1 MNAFPNGF
9 ARRLLRIYLFSWI
22 GIGIYFLIGV
32 LQFDLHEGIWEILF
46 KVSMPVFLFG
56 LLPLIYVNLRY
67 NIGEFSSNPKMLFG
81 SIFLIGFM
89 MFFAKDFFNE
99 FYNSIFEKTKSTVSN
114 EYLTHI
120 KTYRGTKQY
129 YLYFDD
135 KSEPDNFD
143 PEIQKCHF
151 SYKFRINSDTYQ
163 ELNKLS
169 DWAKNEKYTDLKN
182 PLIEITFKP
191 KAEILMNYQ
200 IKNSF

>member
-135 KSEPDNFD
+135 KSEPDNCD

-151 SYKFRINSDTYQ
+151 SYKVRINSDTYQ

-169 DWAKNEKYTDLKN
+169 DWVKNEKYTDLKN

-191 KAEILMNYQ
+191 KAEILMNYK

>member
-135 KSEPDNFD
+135 KSEPDNCD

-151 SYKFRINSDTYQ
+151 SYKVRINSDTYQ

-191 KAEILMNYQ
+191 KAEILMNYK

>member
-135 KSEPDNFD
+135 KSEPDNCD
-143 PEIQKCHF
+143 PEILKCHF
-151 SYKFRINSDTYQ
+151 SYKVRINSDTYQ

-191 KAEILMNYQ
+191 KAEILMNYK

>member
-89 MFFAKDFFNE
+89 IFFAKDFFNE

-135 KSEPDNFD
+135 KENPNSCDSD
-143 PEIQKCHF
+143 IQKCKYQ
-151 SYKFRINSDTYQ
+151 YKVRINSGTYQ
-163 ELNKLS
+163 QINNKQQM
-169 DWAKNEKYTDLKN
+169 AKDN
-182 PLIEITFKP
+182 PLKIFYKP
-191 KAEILMNYQ
+191 KAEILMKWEA
-200 IKNSF
+200 I

>member
-89 MFFAKDFFNE
+89 TFFAKDFLNE

-129 YLYFDD
+129 
-135 KSEPDNFD
+135 
-143 PEIQKCHF
+143 
-151 SYKFRINSDTYQ
+151 
-163 ELNKLS
+163 
-169 DWAKNEKYTDLKN
+169 
-182 PLIEITFKP
+182 
-191 KAEILMNYQ
+191 
-200 IKNSF
+200 

>member
-89 MFFAKDFFNE
+89 TFFAKDFFNE

-120 KTYRGTKQY
+120 KTYRGIKQY

-135 KSEPDNFD
+135 KSEPDNCD

-151 SYKFRINSDTYQ
+151 SYKVRINSNTYQ

-200 IKNSF
+200 IKNYF